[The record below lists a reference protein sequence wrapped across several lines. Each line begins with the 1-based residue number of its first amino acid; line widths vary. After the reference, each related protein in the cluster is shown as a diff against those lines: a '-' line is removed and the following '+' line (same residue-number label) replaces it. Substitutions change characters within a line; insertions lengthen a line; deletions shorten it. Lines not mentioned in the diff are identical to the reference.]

1 MTFEKTNCLP
11 VTDPRH
17 HAMNISHALREL
29 AELAREDVEKVNDP
43 CGRALFEMTAETL
56 LGLSMGM
63 DLFVAGSEP
72 AMWLPTV
79 GNSRERVAPE
89 ETATVIQA

>member
-1 MTFEKTNCLP
+1 MIFEKTNCLP
-11 VTDPRH
+11 VTDSRH
-17 HAMNISHALREL
+17 YAMNISHALREL
-29 AELAREDVEKVNDP
+29 AEVAREDVEKVNDP

-72 AMWLPTV
+72 AMRLPNFGST
-79 GNSRERVAPE
+79 RERVVPE
-89 ETATVIQA
+89 EAATVIQA